1 MKGHGWLPGQPI
13 SERWHVRAAKTLF
26 SIRLGKM
33 LQNEPA
39 SDQDVLVPYLK
50 AVHVQWQGV
59 RIDDLPEMWAGRAEI
74 EQYGAHD
81 GDLLVCEGGEVGRAA
96 SLTAGPRPCIIQNA
110 LHRVRSREHADSR
123 FFKYVLEHLAHAGW
137 FDVLCNK
144 ATIAHLTSEKLG
156 AIRLPAPPQAEQRRI
171 AAFLDGKIAAIDQS
185 PRRSPRIAVRAARRT
200 SCMASATGP
209 TCRPRILTVTPP
221 PDGSSLVPARTSPC
235 SCRRPWRRSPS

>member
-123 FFKYVLEHLAHAGW
+123 FFKYVLEHLAISPAKSSELFASLLRPRPNSAGSPPSSTG
-137 FDVLCNK
+137 K
-144 ATIAHLTSEKLG
+144 SPPSTS
-156 AIRLPAPPQAEQRRI
+156 
-171 AAFLDGKIAAIDQS
+171 S
-185 PRRSPRIAVRAARRT
+185 SRRS
-200 SCMASATGP
+200 S
-209 TCRPRILTVTPP
+209 
-221 PDGSSLVPARTSPC
+221 GSSRC
-235 SCRRPWRRSPS
+235 SGRSGRPSSLRS